1 MFTTTRHSCYTKFIA
16 CLLFAI
22 FLFTFHQTSRAGEKS
37 PAQPITTI
45 TLKQEPDS
53 ISPSHLKVKLG
64 TTIVWF
70 NNDAGPVTIRF
81 LEKLGIACKVPV
93 NFYADFWGN
102 YETGAIAQGATASI
116 CFIYNG
122 TYKYEVKRL
131 ITEGDKSSEQIATG
145 TITAEE

>member
-1 MFTTTRHSCYTKFIA
+1 MFTTTRHSCYTQFAA
-16 CLLFAI
+16 CLVFASV
-22 FLFTFHQTSRAGEKS
+22 LLTLHQPCPAGEK
-37 PAQPITTI
+37 PTAEPITTI
-45 TLKQEPDS
+45 SLKQEPES
-53 ISPSHLKVKLG
+53 IVPSHLKVKIG

-116 CFIYNG
+116 CFIYKG

-131 ITEGDKSSEQIATG
+131 ITEGDKTSEQIAVG